1 MKNKATKTAVI
12 VASVL
17 AVLLLTAFVIVVV
30 RGGQLAGIF
39 DFDKIFHRETTA
51 ESTETVPETPVQSS
65 EETIPQSSSE
75 EVPSTEETE
84 PELTPEQLK
93 KTLNI
98 TAESLKGKYAQ
109 PYAVSDGDKIVCKL
123 TQVNLLTLDRSGKVL
138 YHAGNLERSVYNG
151 TEYSYHGIADID
163 VDYDEEADIT
173 TYTITLRKGLA
184 FSDGVPLT
192 ADDLVFNYYFRLQP
206 DYTGEGDLRLYDIV
220 GLQNYYYNNDEA
232 ENQSVSEEE
241 IEEELADP
249 GETVSAYL
257 MKLIADTL
265 EEEAR
270 QSEKL
275 WRTYQSYGYGNSAQ
289 EFFYNIYGLD
299 LNYNLLDKDLETVCR
314 DVTQSYGMDY
324 RLLAENYAVD
334 EHYFDERVNNFVRET
349 LLYQKVQE
357 AEGAPVDYISGI
369 IRLGSNVLKL
379 KTHGYDENAVYDLL
393 NIDVLPLHYYGDP
406 ALYDYNAHRFG
417 FIRGQFAIDEAKL
430 ASPLG
435 AGPFV
440 YVSGGPDS
448 VTFTRNTLYYQG
460 EAGAEFVNL
469 RCDYGEG
476 LGYVAEGVADVAAV
490 IGNKA
495 NYDMVCQ
502 LNSNHELV
510 GDALIAHEVNVLGYA
525 YIGINANIV
534 NVGGEPDSEAS
545 KNLRRGLATA
555 LAAFRDIAY
564 KDYFGDSIYPIEY
577 PVSDFYGIAPQP
589 GDPVYETVFSKTP
602 EGAAI
607 YSPDSDAAARFRGV
621 VNAVR
626 EYFVLAGYT
635 FGEDGKLLEAPDD
648 GAVLFNVFICSD
660 EYSYDV
666 FPSYEVLSYAK
677 MVLFEIGI
685 SLDIRYI
692 PDDENM
698 LIALYTGT
706 CDMWCASWYTAADP
720 GFAEHYQGAGR
731 TNGMIP
737 NIYGISDDQLDEF
750 LKELK
755 KADNRD
761 DKIRLSRAIMDRVK
775 DWAVEI
781 PCYQMN
787 NYYVYNANTLKVESI
802 PKDLTAYH
810 SWLDEIISL
819 EVGNRE

>member
-1 MKNKATKTAVI
+1 M
-12 VASVL
+12 
-17 AVLLLTAFVIVVV
+17 
-30 RGGQLAGIF
+30 
-39 DFDKIFHRETTA
+39 
-51 ESTETVPETPVQSS
+51 
-65 EETIPQSSSE
+65 
-75 EVPSTEETE
+75 
-84 PELTPEQLK
+84 
-93 KTLNI
+93 
-98 TAESLKGKYAQ
+98 
-109 PYAVSDGDKIVCKL
+109 
-123 TQVNLLTLDRSGKVL
+123 
-138 YHAGNLERSVYNG
+138 
-151 TEYSYHGIADID
+151 
-163 VDYDEEADIT
+163 
-173 TYTITLRKGLA
+173 
-184 FSDGVPLT
+184 
-192 ADDLVFNYYFRLQP
+192 
-206 DYTGEGDLRLYDIV
+206 
-220 GLQNYYYNNDEA
+220 
-232 ENQSVSEEE
+232 
-241 IEEELADP
+241 
-249 GETVSAYL
+249 
-257 MKLIADTL
+257 
-265 EEEAR
+265 
-270 QSEKL
+270 
-275 WRTYQSYGYGNSAQ
+275 
-289 EFFYNIYGLD
+289 
-299 LNYNLLDKDLETVCR
+299 
-314 DVTQSYGMDY
+314 
-324 RLLAENYAVD
+324 
-334 EHYFDERVNNFVRET
+334 
-349 LLYQKVQE
+349 
-357 AEGAPVDYISGI
+357 
-369 IRLGSNVLKL
+369 
-379 KTHGYDENAVYDLL
+379 
-393 NIDVLPLHYYGDP
+393 
-406 ALYDYNAHRFG
+406 
-417 FIRGQFAIDEAKL
+417 
-430 ASPLG
+430 
-435 AGPFV
+435 
-440 YVSGGPDS
+440 
-448 VTFTRNTLYYQG
+448 
-460 EAGAEFVNL
+460 
-469 RCDYGEG
+469 
-476 LGYVAEGVADVAAV
+476 
-490 IGNKA
+490 
-495 NYDMVCQ
+495 
-502 LNSNHELV
+502 
-510 GDALIAHEVNVLGYA
+510 NVLGYA

-607 YSPDSDAAARFRGV
+607 YSPDSDASARFRGV

-737 NIYGISDDQLDEF
+737 NIYGISDDQLDEY